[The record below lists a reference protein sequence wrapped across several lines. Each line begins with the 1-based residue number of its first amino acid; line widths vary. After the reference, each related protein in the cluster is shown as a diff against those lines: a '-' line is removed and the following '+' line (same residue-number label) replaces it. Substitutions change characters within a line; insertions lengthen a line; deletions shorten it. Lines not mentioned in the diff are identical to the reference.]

1 MAAQPPQN
9 VENNRSENP
18 NPSIPNP
25 RNPTL
30 TPDTTA
36 SRMTDIVSEHD
47 NAAAQ
52 VDTTSGARQ
61 DVQPTGKPT
70 GITGPVGEVGLPP
83 SRPSTAATGHSSR
96 GGWSHTA
103 PSRRGVPPSVAG
115 STGAASTRPPT
126 SHSRTHVP
134 SLTAQAFFRPMS
146 SQRLQAQR
154 GQRPVSLRGQNS
166 ASGVDGQN
174 DQGSTVNRTSQT
186 SGQNVRGPSQ
196 VLGLQTDI
204 NARPM
209 SRGTDVT
216 DLQDHEARND
226 SPNGA
231 ETVRSQ
237 GESVEPLQ
245 GGPVNRP
252 SPARL
257 DLSKSTN
264 VQPTQKSPRSFRSSF
279 ILTNR
284 NSRGANSRTSIPPR
298 PQGHEKLGSTVS
310 TPKSAPHDNPKTTRN
325 LNLGK
330 NHEYFT
336 GNIVFFWG
344 GRMQNTRDKPI
355 SLFTAVATFIPGPL
369 FLAQS

>member
-1 MAAQPPQN
+1 MATQSSQN
-9 VENNRSENP
+9 AGN
-18 NPSIPNP
+18 NPSEPSKPNLRDP
-25 RNPTL
+25 NL
-30 TPDTTA
+30 APDTTT
-36 SRMTDIVSEHD
+36 SRMTDIVPERG
-47 NAAAQ
+47 NTATQ
-52 VDTTSGARQ
+52 VDTTSGSRQ
-61 DVQPTGKPT
+61 DVVSTGKPA
-70 GITGPVGEVGLPP
+70 GITGPVGEIGLPP

-96 GGWSHTA
+96 GGWSHIA
-103 PSRRGVPPSVAG
+103 PSRRGLPPSLAG

-126 SHSRTHVP
+126 SQSRTHVP

-154 GQRPVSLRGQNS
+154 GQRPVSLRSQNP
-166 ASGVDGQN
+166 AGGFDGQN

-186 SGQNVRGPSQ
+186 SGQNIRGPSQ
-196 VLGLQTDI
+196 VLGLQQDA

-216 DLQDHEARND
+216 DLLDHETRNN

-245 GGPVNRP
+245 GGQMNRP
-252 SPARL
+252 SPAGM

-264 VQPTQKSPRSFRSSF
+264 VQPSQKSPRSFRSSF
-279 ILTNR
+279 ILANR
-284 NSRGANSRTSIPPR
+284 NSRGGNSRTSVPPR
-298 PQGHEKLGSTVS
+298 PQGHEKLGSTAS
-310 TPKSAPHDNPKTTRN
+310 TPKSAQPEDPKTK
-325 LNLGK
+325 LKKDLGK
-330 NHEYFT
+330 NHEYFA
-336 GNIVFFWG
+336 GNIFFFWG

-355 SLFTAVATFIPGPL
+355 SLFTAVGTFVPGPL